1 MVQGTISRMV
11 RQGMSEEMTFQP
23 RCKWRKGAATVVM
36 WRPSL
41 LNRGYPG
48 QRGKS
53 PELGQAWYRRG
64 RERSGWLEC
73 RC

>member
-1 MVQGTISRMV
+1 MQM
-11 RQGMSEEMTFQP
+11 EE
-23 RCKWRKGAATVVM
+23 RGSHVVM
-36 WRPSL
+36 WRQRL

-64 RERSGWLEC
+64 RERSGWPEC
-73 RC
+73 RCYEMR